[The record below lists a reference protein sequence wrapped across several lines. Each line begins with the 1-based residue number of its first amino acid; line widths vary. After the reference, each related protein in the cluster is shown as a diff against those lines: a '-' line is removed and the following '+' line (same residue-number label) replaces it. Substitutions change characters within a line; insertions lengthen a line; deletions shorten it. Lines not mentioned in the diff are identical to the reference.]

1 MRVAP
6 TSFPELGQLRTA
18 IVHAHAQGRLQE
30 AVALNCIALLLSP
43 QDGTTH
49 TNAGAFYYEV
59 QRNVR
64 IGCCLGPEY
73 ALGLYNYGT
82 ALLKRR
88 AWHDVVSLFWQ
99 RLGFRNHVA
108 QVPSM
113 LGIQALVHVL
123 LLDTMP
129 TPVADCTQRLLCEK
143 YGVHFAPN
151 STLGALADATAACER
166 SMNVTA
172 IAVGHTLGDV
182 LDHVRRSSR
191 WEREASNSV
200 LLYPR
205 VDSQDAWVFR
215 APISAVDMAVPLGYP
230 RSDSHAAH
238 RLRQL
243 GYDVVNW
250 GRYVRAMHV
259 HASSSRSYA
268 EADTIRGADAYV
280 RLAPS
285 LPSNSKQ
292 QQR

>member
-1 MRVAP
+1 MRAVSGGAILAANGFKREAIDANTRVLAMDPKCTPAITATHDLATATTTMRVAQA
-6 TSFPELGQLRTA
+6 SFPELGQLRTA

-49 TNAGAFYYEV
+49 TNAGAFYYEAV
-59 QRNVR
+59 DERMGQVDAA
-64 IGCCLGPEY
+64 LQTYASAVALAPEY

-82 ALLKRR
+82 AVLKRR

-172 IAVGHTLGDV
+172 IAVGHDDSSVVWLLANADV
-182 LDHVRRSSR
+182 DFD
-191 WEREASNSV
+191 ASV
-200 LLYPR
+200 AILQR
-205 VDSQDAWVFR
+205 TT
-215 APISAVDMAVPLGYP
+215 
-230 RSDSHAAH
+230 AH
-238 RLRQL
+238 
-243 GYDVVNW
+243 G
-250 GRYVRAMHV
+250 G
-259 HASSSRSYA
+259 
-268 EADTIRGADAYV
+268 
-280 RLAPS
+280 
-285 LPSNSKQ
+285 
-292 QQR
+292 